1 MDEQNKRHMQ
11 IKIRILCGIVTIF
24 IITGIAYAFTLNRY
38 LNQSNHI
45 KEDNIQVQT
54 ETTEST
60 SEPEKEPVAIAAP
73 VQIPEK
79 TQESEPVIPKE
90 LTFKETCAENYTD
103 EMAQTELTYLSDTTY
118 IAVFQNEINGNPYT
132 LAHVVIK
139 SPNQI
144 STTVSKTRRLS
155 IKLYEDE
162 NALLAM
168 SSSMLAGHI
177 NFMNGL
183 HITNAETISSNQ
195 IPIGTELACDTS
207 GTLYKM
213 QPDTPTDNIVFTILS
228 DTPLLIQDSKA
239 VQIPDA
245 IAPSKTCKSA
255 IGMVKPCE
263 YYFLTAS
270 DGDYINNVTY
280 TDMQNILLEKNCSFA
295 QSLTKDV
302 NVAMAFQGELVNRPA
317 DKSGRAQYEY
327 LIIKD

>member
-1 MDEQNKRHMQ
+1 MDEQNKKRMK
-11 IKIRILCGIVTIF
+11 IKIRILCGIVVIF
-24 IITGIAYAFTLNRY
+24 VITGIAYAFTLNRY
-38 LNQSNHI
+38 LNQNNRI
-45 KEDNIQVQT
+45 KENVIPMQT
-54 ETTEST
+54 ESVTET
-60 SEPEKEPVAIAAP
+60 VAATEPESIPEETQETEPV
-73 VQIPEK
+73 V
-79 TQESEPVIPKE
+79 PKE

-103 EMAQTELTYLSDTTY
+103 EMSQTELTYLSDTTY

-183 HITNAETISSNQ
+183 HITNSETISSNQ

-213 QPDTPTDNIVFTILS
+213 QPDTPTDNIAFTILS
-228 DTPLLIQDSKA
+228 DTPLLIQNNEA

-270 DGDYINNVTY
+270 DGDYINDITY
-280 TDMQNILLEKNCSFA
+280 ADIQSILLEKNCSFA

-302 NVAMAFQGELVNRPA
+302 NVAMAFKGELVNRPA
-317 DKSGRAQYEY
+317 DKSGRTQYEY

>member
-1 MDEQNKRHMQ
+1 MDEQNKKRMK
-11 IKIRILCGIVTIF
+11 IKIRILCGIVVIF
-24 IITGIAYAFTLNRY
+24 VITGIAYAFTLNRY
-38 LNQSNHI
+38 LNQNNRI
-45 KEDNIQVQT
+45 KENVIPMQT
-54 ETTEST
+54 ESVTET
-60 SEPEKEPVAIAAP
+60 VAATEPESIPEETQETEPV
-73 VQIPEK
+73 V
-79 TQESEPVIPKE
+79 PKE

-103 EMAQTELTYLSDTTY
+103 EMSQTELTYLSDTTY

-183 HITNAETISSNQ
+183 HITNSETISSNQ

-228 DTPLLIQDSKA
+228 DTPLLIQNNEA

-270 DGDYINNVTY
+270 DGDYINDITY
-280 TDMQNILLEKNCSFA
+280 ADIQSILLEKNCSFA

-302 NVAMAFQGELVNRPA
+302 NVAMAFKGELVNRPA
-317 DKSGRAQYEY
+317 DKSGRTQYEY

>member
-1 MDEQNKRHMQ
+1 MDEQNKKRMK
-11 IKIRILCGIVTIF
+11 IKIRILCGIVVIF
-24 IITGIAYAFTLNRY
+24 VATGIAYAFTLNRY
-38 LNQSNHI
+38 LNQNNHI
-45 KEDNIQVQT
+45 DENIIPMQT
-54 ETTEST
+54 ETVETEPATETMVTTETES
-60 SEPEKEPVAIAAP
+60 
-73 VQIPEK
+73 IPEE
-79 TQESEPVIPKE
+79 TQETKPVVPKE
-90 LTFKETCAENYTD
+90 LTFKETSTENYTD

-118 IAVFQNEINGNPYT
+118 IAVFQNEINGSPYT

-168 SSSMLAGHI
+168 SSSMLAGYI
-177 NFMNGL
+177 NFMDGL
-183 HITNAETISSNQ
+183 HITNSETISSNQ

-213 QPDTPTDNIVFTILS
+213 QPDTPTDNIVFTILA
-228 DTPLLIQDSKA
+228 DTPLLIQNNEA

-270 DGDYINNVTY
+270 DGDYINDITY
-280 TDMQNILLEKNCSFA
+280 ADMQNILLEKNCSFA

-302 NVAMAFQGELVNRPA
+302 NVAMSFKGELVNRPA
-317 DKSGRAQYEY
+317 DKSGRTQYEY

>member
-1 MDEQNKRHMQ
+1 MDEQNKKRMK
-11 IKIRILCGIVTIF
+11 IKIRILCGIVVIF
-24 IITGIAYAFTLNRY
+24 VATGIAYAFTLNRY
-38 LNQSNHI
+38 LNQNNHI
-45 KEDNIQVQT
+45 DENIIPMQT
-54 ETTEST
+54 ETVETEPATETMVTTETES
-60 SEPEKEPVAIAAP
+60 
-73 VQIPEK
+73 IPEE
-79 TQESEPVIPKE
+79 TQETKPVVSKE
-90 LTFKETCAENYTD
+90 LTFKETCTENYTD

-118 IAVFQNEINGNPYT
+118 IAVFQNEINGSPYT

-168 SSSMLAGHI
+168 SSSMLAGYI
-177 NFMNGL
+177 NFMDGL
-183 HITNAETISSNQ
+183 HITNSETISSNQ

-213 QPDTPTDNIVFTILS
+213 QPDTPTDNIVFTILA
-228 DTPLLIQDSKA
+228 DTPLLIQNNEA

-270 DGDYINNVTY
+270 DGDYINDITY
-280 TDMQNILLEKNCSFA
+280 ADMQNILLEKNCSFA

-302 NVAMAFQGELVNRPA
+302 NVAMSFKGELVNRPA
-317 DKSGRAQYEY
+317 DKSGRTQYEY

>member
-1 MDEQNKRHMQ
+1 MNDQNKRRMQ

-24 IITGIAYAFTLNRY
+24 IITGIAYAFTLHSY
-38 LNQSNHI
+38 LNQSNRI

-60 SEPEKEPVAIAAP
+60 SESVTIATPAKVPKE
-73 VQIPEK
+73 
-79 TQESEPVIPKE
+79 TQEPIVPKE
-90 LTFKETCAENYTD
+90 LTFKEICTETYAD
-103 EMAQTELTYLSDTTY
+103 EIAQTELTYLSDTTY

-162 NALLAM
+162 NARLAM
-168 SSSMLAGHI
+168 SSSMLAGHAR
-177 NFMNGL
+177 FMDGL
-183 HITNAETISSNQ
+183 HITNAEIISDDQ
-195 IPIGTELACDTS
+195 TPIGTELACDTS
-207 GTLYKM
+207 GNLYKM
-213 QPDTPTDNIVFTILS
+213 QPDISTGNIAFTILA
-228 DTPLLIQDSKA
+228 DTPLLIQNSEP

-245 IAPSKTCKSA
+245 ILQSKTCKSA

-270 DGDYINNVTY
+270 DGDYINDITY
-280 TDMQNILLEKNCSFA
+280 ADIQSILLEKNCNFA

-302 NVAMAFQGELVNRPA
+302 NVAMAFKGELVNRPA
-317 DKSGRAQYEY
+317 DKSGRTQYEY

>member
-1 MDEQNKRHMQ
+1 MDEQNKKRMK
-11 IKIRILCGIVTIF
+11 IKIRILCGIVVIF
-24 IITGIAYAFTLNRY
+24 VITGIAYAFTLNRY
-38 LNQSNHI
+38 LNQNNRI
-45 KEDNIQVQT
+45 KENVIPMQT
-54 ETTEST
+54 ESVTET
-60 SEPEKEPVAIAAP
+60 VAATEPESIPEETQETEPV
-73 VQIPEK
+73 V
-79 TQESEPVIPKE
+79 PKE
-90 LTFKETCAENYTD
+90 LAFKETCAENYTD
-103 EMAQTELTYLSDTTY
+103 EIAQTELTYLSDTTY

-162 NALLAM
+162 NVLLAM

-183 HITNAETISSNQ
+183 HITNSETISSNQ

-228 DTPLLIQDSKA
+228 DTPLLIQNNEA

-270 DGDYINNVTY
+270 DGDYINDITY
-280 TDMQNILLEKNCSFA
+280 ADIQSILLEKNCSFA

-302 NVAMAFQGELVNRPA
+302 NVAMAFKGELVNRPA
-317 DKSGRAQYEY
+317 DKSGRTQYEY

>member
-1 MDEQNKRHMQ
+1 MDEQNKKRMK
-11 IKIRILCGIVTIF
+11 IKIHILCGIVVIF
-24 IITGIAYAFTLNRY
+24 VITGIAYAFTLNRY
-38 LNQSNHI
+38 LNQNNRI
-45 KEDNIQVQT
+45 KENVIPMQT
-54 ETTEST
+54 ESVTET
-60 SEPEKEPVAIAAP
+60 VAATEPESIPEETQETEPV
-73 VQIPEK
+73 V
-79 TQESEPVIPKE
+79 PKE

-103 EMAQTELTYLSDTTY
+103 EMSQTELTYLSDTTY

-183 HITNAETISSNQ
+183 HITNSETISSNQ

-207 GTLYKM
+207 GTLYKI

-228 DTPLLIQDSKA
+228 DTPLLIQNNEA

-270 DGDYINNVTY
+270 DGDYINDITY
-280 TDMQNILLEKNCSFA
+280 ADIQSILLEKNCSFA

-302 NVAMAFQGELVNRPA
+302 NVAMAFKGELVNRPA
-317 DKSGRAQYEY
+317 DKSGRTQYEY